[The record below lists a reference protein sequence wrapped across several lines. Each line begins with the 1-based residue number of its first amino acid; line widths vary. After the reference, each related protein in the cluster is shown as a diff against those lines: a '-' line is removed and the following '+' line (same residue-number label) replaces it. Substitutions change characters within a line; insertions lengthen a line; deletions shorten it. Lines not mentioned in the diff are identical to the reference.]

1 MLELTVSNIGGI
13 ERETLSLAPGVTL
26 VTGPNA
32 SNKTSLLKAF
42 AFALGAESAPLRS
55 GATEGWVD
63 LSNEYIDV
71 HRRISHN
78 NGETRVDGKPLLE
91 NRGEL
96 SGDPTALATFVNL
109 LEFNPFRT
117 AIRHGNS
124 IESLLMAPLE
134 VEDLEAKRAE
144 LIETKQELDDEI
156 DNLDGSE
163 TELERVQKKHSSVK
177 KELDK
182 LNKRLSD
189 LRNRRTPT
197 EGQDALAEYH
207 QEQADLNADRQRLS
221 SEIQDV
227 VESIERLEDRR
238 TAALEAASEAR
249 QEAESYDPEEI
260 RTNRRKLRERLDTAD
275 ERIETLQTAVTANR
289 EMLDLDIDWAGS
301 HEHNLSADRTRCWAC
316 GAMAD
321 TDSFETTI
329 EEILGTISDE
339 RDKRSEIQPR
349 LDELDADLESYNDAQ
364 SRAADSEDR
373 ARELEVTIEQRRN
386 SVRTKRELLADINN
400 ELSEIQEEIDGLRET
415 HDERTDD
422 LDDEIEQTQKEVL
435 SKQSELT
442 RLESVLSDVRADTER
457 REELTQ
463 EREEIRERIQTL
475 TEQIEQAERQ
485 LRESF
490 NTTVADLI
498 EKLEFD
504 SFERIWLDGSFEIVV
519 AQEIDGTVRRSPVA
533 HLSEGERE
541 MVGLVCGLAGYLTYD
556 LDESVPILL
565 LDSLGAF
572 DIGRLEPLISYF
584 SDRTDYLLVAV
595 YPEIA
600 NQMSFETQ
608 KLGASPSVS

>member
-1 MLELTVSNIGGI
+1 
-13 ERETLSLAPGVTL
+13 
-26 VTGPNA
+26 
-32 SNKTSLLKAF
+32 
-42 AFALGAESAPLRS
+42 
-55 GATEGWVD
+55 
-63 LSNEYIDV
+63 
-71 HRRISHN
+71 
-78 NGETRVDGKPLLE
+78 
-91 NRGEL
+91 
-96 SGDPTALATFVNL
+96 
-109 LEFNPFRT
+109 
-117 AIRHGNS
+117 
-124 IESLLMAPLE
+124 
-134 VEDLEAKRAE
+134 
-144 LIETKQELDDEI
+144 
-156 DNLDGSE
+156 
-163 TELERVQKKHSSVK
+163 
-177 KELDK
+177 
-182 LNKRLSD
+182 
-189 LRNRRTPT
+189 
-197 EGQDALAEYH
+197 
-207 QEQADLNADRQRLS
+207 
-221 SEIQDV
+221 
-227 VESIERLEDRR
+227 
-238 TAALEAASEAR
+238 
-249 QEAESYDPEEI
+249 
-260 RTNRRKLRERLDTAD
+260 
-275 ERIETLQTAVTANR
+275 
-289 EMLDLDIDWAGS
+289 
-301 HEHNLSADRTRCWAC
+301 
-316 GAMAD
+316 MAD
-321 TDSFETTI
+321 TDSFEATI

-400 ELSEIQEEIDGLRET
+400 ELSEVQEEIDGLRET

-498 EKLEFD
+498 EKLGFD

-519 AQEIDGTVRRSPVA
+519 AREIDGTVRRSPVA

-556 LDESVPILL
+556 LDESVPVLL